1 MTKIAASIVENCDAI
16 DRASSFS
23 RENTWLV
30 GRGRTYARRGAKEEA
45 GEGIAIGRSGDQV
58 VGARDAT
65 ETCQY
70 TFDHQACEFA
80 RRFSSVITVRNIS
93 YCSRV
98 RVYIFL
104 FLTLFFRVAMK
115 WSTFNVL
122 RAVFFCKEAWIDAV
136 SSPFR
141 SFACWS
147 LLLSLPVSYI
157 FVCYIVSLRI
167 RYFYA

>member
-104 FLTLFFRVAMK
+104 FLTLFFR
-115 WSTFNVL
+115 WSDPLSTCYEL
-122 RAVFFCKEAWIDAV
+122 Y
-136 SSPFR
+136 SSVKKHGSTRYLLHFD
-141 SFACWS
+141 
-147 LLLSLPVSYI
+147 LLLADRSY
-157 FVCYIVSLRI
+157 CRH
-167 RYFYA
+167 R